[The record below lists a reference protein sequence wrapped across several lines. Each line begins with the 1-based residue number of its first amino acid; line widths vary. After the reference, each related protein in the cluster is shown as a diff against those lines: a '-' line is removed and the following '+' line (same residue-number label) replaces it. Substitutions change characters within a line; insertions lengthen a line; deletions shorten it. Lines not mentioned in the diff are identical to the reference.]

1 MTRAPRQRGITLIS
15 LLIVLTVLGIA
26 AYIGMRLFPMY
37 SEYYGVV
44 RALKVVQATPGVAQ
58 MTPDRVWQVLSNNL
72 YTNYVESV
80 KRQNVT
86 LTRSGGGYVLRVAYE
101 VRSTMIFNLD
111 VVAKFDK
118 SVDLSRLDP
127 GGG

>member
-1 MTRAPRQRGITLIS
+1 MRNLRRQRGITLIS
-15 LLIVLTVLGIA
+15 LIIVLTVVGIF
-26 AYIGMRLFPMY
+26 AYVGMKLFPMY

-58 MTPDRVWQVLSNNL
+58 MTPDRIWQVLSNNL

-80 KRQNVT
+80 KRTNVT
-86 LTRSGGGYVLRVAYE
+86 ITRKGGYILRVAYE
-101 VRSTMIFNLD
+101 VRAPLIFNLD
-111 VVAKFDK
+111 VVAKFDT
-118 SVDLSRLDP
+118 SVDLVRSDP